1 MAGSYRRKTT
11 SGPNGTKRTVT
22 QKQGGGVSSTT
33 SHSAGTGQRTAY
45 TRKANGSVVLTKT
58 HRRADGYVTRE
69 TKTIVPKYKPVKH
82 PKQPK
87 MPKLKTTVLKEKT
100 VRQRA
105 PAATKI
111 PKTRVKKVNWNLVFA
126 SSKTPRKRT
135 PRSASA
141 KQKQPGFFESVFN
154 FVKVTFFIILA
165 LAVLSAIFGS

>member
-22 QKQGGGVSSTT
+22 QKQGGGVSTTT

-45 TRKANGSVVLTKT
+45 TRKANGSLVLTKT

-87 MPKLKTTVLKEKT
+87 MPKLKTTVLKEKK

-111 PKTRVKKVNWNLVFA
+111 SKPRMKKINWKLVFA
-126 SSKTPRKRT
+126 PSKTAQRRT
-135 PRSASA
+135 STV
-141 KQKQPGFFESVFN
+141 KQNKPSVGFFTSAFN
-154 FVKVTFFIILA
+154 FVKNVFFIMLA
-165 LAVLSAIFGS
+165 LAVLSAIFGG

>member
-58 HRRADGYVTRE
+58 HRRSDGYVTRE

-87 MPKLKTTVLKEKT
+87 MPKLKTTVLKEKK
-100 VRQRA
+100 VRW
-105 PAATKI
+105 PAAAKI
-111 PKTRVKKVNWNLVFA
+111 SKPRVKKVNWNLVFA

-135 PRSASA
+135 PQTASTR
-141 KQKQPGFFESVFN
+141 QNQTGFFERMFN
-154 FVKVTFFIILA
+154 FIKVTFFIILA

>member
-1 MAGSYRRKTT
+1 MAGSYRRKTK

-22 QKQGGGVSSTT
+22 QKQGGGVSTTT
-33 SHSAGTGQRTAY
+33 SHSSGTGQRTAY

-82 PKQPK
+82 PKPPK
-87 MPKLKTTVLKEKT
+87 IPKLKPTVLKEKK

-105 PAATKI
+105 PATAKVSK
-111 PKTRVKKVNWNLVFA
+111 PRVKKVNWNLVFA
-126 SSKTPRKRT
+126 PSKTPRKRT
-135 PRSASA
+135 PRVTTR
-141 KQKQPGFFESVFN
+141 QNQPGFFEVVSN
-154 FVKVTFFIILA
+154 FIKVTFFIFLA

>member
-82 PKQPK
+82 PKPPK
-87 MPKLKTTVLKEKT
+87 MPKLKTSVLKEPKP
-100 VRQRA
+100 VKFKPYKA
-105 PAATKI
+105 P
-111 PKTRVKKVNWNLVFA
+111 
-126 SSKTPRKRT
+126 
-135 PRSASA
+135 
-141 KQKQPGFFESVFN
+141 KQKTTTFKWPTAKRSSSSRVRTTRSTNSGSSSFFTWVVIFAVIYMI
-154 FVKVTFFIILA
+154 F
-165 LAVLSAIFGS
+165 AVLSN